1 MLFLNIMNKGD
12 NTMSETT
19 RQELIRQ
26 LAISIYNLEHYLINL
41 GQIFN
46 FPADK
51 PAKYITDASNA
62 LIKLNKLCEP
72 IIESTVTPV
81 TQETQIKIE
90 DPDRPEI
97 ADETIT

>member
-1 MLFLNIMNKGD
+1 
-12 NTMSETT
+12 MSET
-19 RQELIRQ
+19 QKELIRK
-26 LAISIYNLEHYLINL
+26 LAISIYNLENYLINL

-72 IIESTVTPV
+72 TIESTI
-81 TQETQIKIE
+81 TQETQIKKEE